1 MKILL
6 FIALITIV
14 NIFAQ
19 ANNEL
24 PKKTNLSNVWLKT
37 YNNYKN
43 YNLVNNNINKVELEL
58 DKIKNKN
65 NLNKIQ
71 ELNNKL
77 NIYKS
82 KLALYEKNNNF
93 DELLKKYKYES
104 IDISIYDYLFGISED
119 ELKKKIIKYEA
130 LKKEFYKAII
140 HVQNLYEQ
148 QIKLDKNDKKT
159 LTIKEQLE
167 YFKEYT
173 ENIEKMHQS
182 LFEWEEELKK
192 KYTEYKNEV
201 FVKHLITLI
210 MIVITYII
218 YKFSLF
224 IFFYLLKNKENDEL
238 EKNYRKIMSLLFV
251 LSILVFIIIRYIND
265 FLYIITFLGIIAA
278 ALTIATREIILNIA
292 GAIYIF
298 FSNVIRVGDRVM
310 IQFETKHTIGDI
322 SNISLIKMKLNEV
335 TDYNNI
341 KEIKSVGRTIYI
353 PNSYIFT
360 KVFYNYSLK
369 KNGIINDL
377 IEFEFE
383 INSDFENIEQVTKEI
398 FDKFSLP
405 YTISF
410 SLNSY
415 KTGILGIISYQINY
429 KIASQKRGEI
439 SISLLK
445 EYSKNHLIKLKSSIK
460 SNKKDEDE

>member
-1 MKILL
+1 M
-6 FIALITIV
+6 FTII
-14 NIFAQ
+14 NLFAQ
-19 ANNEL
+19 VDNEVLKKKNTNNI
-24 PKKTNLSNVWLKT
+24 WLKT
-37 YNNYKN
+37 YSNYKN
-43 YNLVNNNINKVELEL
+43 YNLITNNINKVELEIE
-58 DKIKNKN
+58 KIKNKN
-65 NLNKIQ
+65 NLNKMQ
-71 ELNNKL
+71 ELNGKL

-82 KLALYEKNNNF
+82 KLTLYDKNNNF
-93 DELLKKYKYES
+93 DDLLKKYKFE
-104 IDISIYDYLFGISED
+104 IINISIYDYLFGISEE
-119 ELKKKIIKYEA
+119 ELKKKIAKYEL

-140 HVQNLYEQ
+140 YTQNLYKQ
-148 QIKLDKNDKKT
+148 QIELLPTDKKV
-159 LTIKEQLE
+159 LLLKEQIE
-167 YFKEYT
+167 YFQEYT

-182 LFEWEEELKK
+182 LFETQDELER

-201 FVKHLITLI
+201 FMKHIITI
-210 MIVITYII
+210 TMIIITYII

-224 IFFYLLKNKENDEL
+224 VFFYLLKNREVDEL

-251 LSILVFIIIRYIND
+251 LSILIFIIIRYIDD

-310 IQFETKHTIGDI
+310 IQFETKHTIGDV

-341 KEIKSVGRTIYI
+341 KEIKNVGRTIYI

-383 INSDFENIEQVTKEI
+383 INSDFDSIEEVTKVV

-405 YTISF
+405 YNISF

-415 KTGILGIISYQINY
+415 KTAILGIISYQVNY
-429 KIASQKRGEI
+429 KIATEKRGEI
-439 SISLLK
+439 SICLLK
-445 EYSKNHLIKLKSSIK
+445 DYSKNKDIKLKSSIK
-460 SNKKDEDE
+460 SNKKDDDE